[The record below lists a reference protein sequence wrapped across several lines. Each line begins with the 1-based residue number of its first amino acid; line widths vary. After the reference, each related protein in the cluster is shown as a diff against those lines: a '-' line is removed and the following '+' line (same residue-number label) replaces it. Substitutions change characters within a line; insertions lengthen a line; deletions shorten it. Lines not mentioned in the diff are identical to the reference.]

1 MVQHLA
7 DPCIQLAHKTGSFCG
22 QGEPG
27 IFLGQVLAIFKEGG
41 IDAPTLPGGP
51 AQDIAWDDL
60 ITIHDEAPWFVK
72 SGRGQLVGG
81 VEKLAVRATLLAQTQ
96 QIDQEIGKV
105 HGCGTTLCK
114 LHVNALDQ
122 WPQNR
127 IMEAG
132 QELFSG
138 LQLVLF
144 GMQFWQSMLLGFC
157 NHG

>member
-22 QGEPG
+22 QG

-60 ITIHDEAPWFVK
+60 ITIQDEAPWSLK
-72 SGRGQLVGG
+72 SGWVFLVGFLK
-81 VEKLAVRATLLAQTQ
+81 ELAVRATLLAQPQ
-96 QIDQEIGKV
+96 QIDQEIGKA
-105 HGCGTTLCK
+105 HGGGTTLCK
-114 LHVNALDQ
+114 LQVNVLEQ
-122 WPQNR
+122 C
-127 IMEAG
+127 
-132 QELFSG
+132 QELLSG

-144 GMQFWQSMLLGFC
+144 GMQLWQAMLLGFC
-157 NHG
+157 NYS

>member
-7 DPCIQLAHKTGSFCG
+7 DPCIQLAHKTGSFGG

-60 ITIHDEAPWFVK
+60 ITIQDEAPWFVK
-72 SGRGQLVGG
+72 TGRGQLVGG